1 MISYG
6 KFYMDNEKIEKKKF
20 LENKVST
27 IDCFC
32 AADNVQ
38 PVCVT
43 FDSSAVG
50 NTCWWWVPYLLV
62 YASLDNIYILAWDH
76 ERRFHSVKND
86 VLKYPS
92 AKNML

>member
-1 MISYG
+1 MYMISYG

-20 LENKVST
+20 LENKIST

-32 AADNVQ
+32 AADKVQ

-50 NTCWWWVPYLLV
+50 NTC
-62 YASLDNIYILAWDH
+62 
-76 ERRFHSVKND
+76 
-86 VLKYPS
+86 
-92 AKNML
+92 